1 MQLVQLPL
9 VLSQTISFG
18 LDGSSVLQ
26 FSGQVF
32 VQLYSPYVPALQCL
46 QEPSKLQVVTSSGF
60 SDMQL
65 FEQVSLHWG
74 PYLLSLHFSQVPLFW
89 SHCLCPSVIIQSL
102 GQGWSHHFPYKVSF
116 LHWRHPSFVHL
127 ESTHCS
133 PHSMQVEVVS
143 SK

>member
-1 MQLVQLPL
+1 MQLVQIPL

-26 FSGQVF
+26 FSGQVS

-65 FEQVSLHWG
+65 FEQISLH
-74 PYLLSLHFSQVPLFW
+74 
-89 SHCLCPSVIIQSL
+89 
-102 GQGWSHHFPYKVSF
+102 
-116 LHWRHPSFVHL
+116 
-127 ESTHCS
+127 
-133 PHSMQVEVVS
+133 
-143 SK
+143 